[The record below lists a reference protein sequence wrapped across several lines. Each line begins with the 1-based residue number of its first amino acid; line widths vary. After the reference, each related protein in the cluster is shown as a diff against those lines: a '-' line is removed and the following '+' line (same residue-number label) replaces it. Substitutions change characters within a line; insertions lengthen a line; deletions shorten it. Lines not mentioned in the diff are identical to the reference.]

1 MVHFQDAARRGLAIA
16 NTLCPHSLGVSQ
28 AANALGLDAM
38 GIELSPLRVR
48 KARHM
53 QLSSLPGTDAPL
65 ASRSALLPDST
76 RGGDTPAVVSAVA
89 PRRDK
94 SERQAK
100 RARKVLSKAQR
111 DLAGSGPPLQRAEN
125 CGESADSDVVHAEA
139 AFPVLKF

>member
-1 MVHFQDAARRGLAIA
+1 V
-16 NTLCPHSLGVSQ
+16 PQ

-53 QLSSLPGTDAPL
+53 QLSSLPGTDAQL
-65 ASRSALLPDST
+65 ASRSALLPDPT
-76 RGGDTPAVVSAVA
+76 RGGDTPAVVSAAASAVA

-111 DLAGSGPPLQRAEN
+111 DLAGSGPPLQRAEK
-125 CGESADSDVVHAEA
+125 CGEPADSDVVHAEA

>member
-1 MVHFQDAARRGLAIA
+1 MR
-16 NTLCPHSLGVSQ
+16 PHYPLGVSQ
-28 AANALGLDAM
+28 AAYALGLDAM
-38 GIELSPLRVR
+38 GIELSALRVR

-53 QLSSLPGTDAPL
+53 QLNSLPATGAPL
-65 ASRSALLPDST
+65 ASRSAFLPDPT
-76 RGGDTPAVVSAVA
+76 RGGDAPAVVSAAA

-111 DLAGSGPPLQRAEN
+111 GLAGSGPPLPRAEN
-125 CGESADSDVVHAEA
+125 GGESADSEVVHAEA